1 MTKKKR
7 EETDILAGG
16 VNNKKIKII
25 PKDPFEGKYGEIDV
39 EVGNMYMGQV
49 MEKLFNPEEPKP
61 FCYEIRKYTSQ
72 YSGVAKT
79 LWGETMFEEEC
90 RLTFTIIFQKGKKEQ
105 MIELLTEKLPDCCFV
120 VRKE

>member
-7 EETDILAGG
+7 EETDTLAGG
-16 VNNKKIKII
+16 INNKKLKII
-25 PKDPFEGKYGEIDV
+25 PKDPFEGKYGEIEV

-49 MEKLFNPEEPKP
+49 MEKLFNNEETRP
-61 FCYEIRKYTSQ
+61 FNYEIRKYMSQ

-90 RLTFTIIFQKGKKEQ
+90 RLSFTIVFQKGKKEE
-105 MIELLTEKLPDCCFV
+105 MIEILNNKIPNCSFV
-120 VRKE
+120 VKKE

>member
-7 EETDILAGG
+7 EENDTPSMGI
-16 VNNKKIKII
+16 NNKKIKIV
-25 PKDPFEGKYGEIDV
+25 PKDPFEGKYGEIEV

-49 MEKLFNPEEPKP
+49 MELLFNRDEVRP
-61 FCYEIRKYTSQ
+61 FNYEITRYMSQ

-90 RLTFTIIFQKGKKEQ
+90 RLSFTLVFQKGKKEE
-105 MIELLTEKLPDCCFV
+105 MLEILNKKIPTCSFNVK
-120 VRKE
+120 KE